1 MSADTADTTAVVA
14 MPLAEHAPGL
24 DLRHLLRLSDEVGLL
39 EHALGAIPRKE
50 HGYCVDDA
58 ARAVV
63 LLCREPDPS
72 ADVAGM
78 AARYTAFL
86 VHAQEPDG
94 TFHNRLGYDGY
105 WRDQPGTGDWW
116 GRALW
121 GLGTAAACGP
131 HWIRA
136 TALSCFAHGA
146 TLRPPHVRAMA
157 FAALGAAQIL
167 TAHPRHRAARELLAD
182 AAAAVGADGAD
193 GVWPWPQ
200 ERLHY
205 ANAALPEVLISAG
218 HLLGDPAMQDRGLY
232 LLGWLLETESVPGH
246 FSPTPVGGR
255 SPGDKRPGFDQQPIE
270 IAALAD
276 ACASALAV
284 TGDPRWARGIRLAA
298 AWFNGENDAHAL
310 MRDPATGGGY
320 DGLTP
325 SGPNRNQGAESTL
338 ALLST
343 LQHHQRLRTEEP

>member
-1 MSADTADTTAVVA
+1 MSAESTTTAAVA
-14 MPLAEHAPGL
+14 TALVERGPGL

-39 EHALGAIPRKE
+39 EHALGPVPRVE

-72 ADVAGM
+72 AEITEL
-78 AARYTAFL
+78 AARYTVF
-86 VHAQEPDG
+86 VVRAQEADG
-94 TFHNRLGYDGY
+94 GFHNRLGYDGY
-105 WRDQPGTGDWW
+105 WQDGPGTGDWW

-121 GLGTAAACGP
+121 GLGTAAARGP
-131 HWIRA
+131 DWMRS
-136 TALSCFAHGA
+136 TALSCFARGA
-146 TLRPPHVRAMA
+146 GLRPPHVRAMA
-157 FAALGAAQIL
+157 FAALGAAEVL
-167 TAHPRHRAARELLAD
+167 SAHPRHRGALTLLAD
-182 AAAAVGADGAD
+182 AAAAIGADGSD
-193 GVWPWPQ
+193 GAWPWPQ

-218 HLLGDPAMQDRGLY
+218 YFLRDAAMRERGLR

-246 FSPTPVGGR
+246 LSPAPVGGR
-255 SPGDKRPGFDQQPIE
+255 SPGEGRPGFDQQPIE

-284 TGDPRWARGIRLAA
+284 TGDPRWACGIRLAA
-298 AWFNGENDAHAL
+298 AWFNGENDARAP

-325 SGPNRNQGAESTL
+325 GGPNRNQGAESTL
-338 ALLST
+338 ALLCT
-343 LQHHQRLRTEEP
+343 LQHHRRLQMEEP